1 MKTNKPP
8 VLPVNADDPAES
20 RRFIDMAREVE
31 TDETPGATD
40 RAFAKVVKPGPVRRQ
55 DSKHPPRR

>member
-1 MKTNKPP
+1 MPDPKPTP
-8 VLPVNADDPAES
+8 PPNADDPEES

-40 RAFAKVVKPGPVRRQ
+40 RAFEKVIRQPPKKPPQNR
-55 DSKHPPRR
+55 